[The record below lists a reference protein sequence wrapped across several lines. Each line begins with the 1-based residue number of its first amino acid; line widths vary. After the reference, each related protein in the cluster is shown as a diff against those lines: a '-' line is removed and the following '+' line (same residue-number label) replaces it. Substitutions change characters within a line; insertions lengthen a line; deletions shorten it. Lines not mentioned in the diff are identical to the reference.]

1 MFCEEINKLTKRIES
16 SDTDSE
22 IYKLDIWQDC
32 LVIHRENKKKFYPF
46 LTPTPPNQFPMDKR
60 LKCKFQSAKAFRRE
74 CGRISFWPQDRE
86 GFLKQDAK
94 SVTTGRQANKYIKIR
109 NFCYWKDTTKG
120 MKGKPQTRRRY
131 LQHKEQTNDSC
142 TDYLKKSQTP
152 LRQHN
157 RKVGTRHSILQKRK
171 QNGK

>member
-1 MFCEEINKLTKRIES
+1 MGECCIRDQDLWKTSIVVTLYILWRDKQIDQRNRVES

-32 LVIHRENKKKFYPF
+32 LVIPRENKKKFYPF

-60 LKCKFQSAKAFRRE
+60 LKCKFQSAKTFRRE

-109 NFCYWKDTTKG
+109 NFCYSKDTTKG

-131 LQHKEQTNDSC
+131 LQHTEQTND
-142 TDYLKKSQTP
+142 
-152 LRQHN
+152 
-157 RKVGTRHSILQKRK
+157 
-171 QNGK
+171 